1 MSAAGGREKTTRRP
15 RRANGTGRRAEL
27 DPKMMGAIDYK
38 RFKLDEIREDLLA
51 CRERGAITAIT
62 QLHRLEVQLHDEIEM
77 AVQSE
82 SETVGA
88 QGTEELLAFILDTIL
103 QCPQSVQDQIAVTLE
118 AVRAG
123 AIVKLGTPPTQTKTQ
138 RKKGKA

>member
-27 DPKMMGAIDYK
+27 APKMMGAIDYK